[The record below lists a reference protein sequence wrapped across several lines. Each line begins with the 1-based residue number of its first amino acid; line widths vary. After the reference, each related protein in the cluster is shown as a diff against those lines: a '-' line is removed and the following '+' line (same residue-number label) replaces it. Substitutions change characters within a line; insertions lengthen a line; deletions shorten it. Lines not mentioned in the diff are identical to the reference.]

1 MSEIILSTDIDASA
15 DEIFEILTT
24 TKGHAAFWTSD
35 CDVDTQTARF
45 GFAAAPVDLECSVST
60 EPGRKASFIV
70 DSGFPFWNASVFSW
84 ELGPAARQETGTN
97 VLFRHQNFED
107 GYADQDIGFTA
118 FTWGLV
124 LNALRAHAET
134 GEVAPALG

>member
-15 DEIFEILTT
+15 DDIFEILTT
-24 TKGHAAFWTSD
+24 TKGQASFWTSD
-35 CDVDTQTARF
+35 CDVDTSTARF

-60 EPGRKASFIV
+60 EPGRKASFTI
-70 DSGFPFWNASVFSW
+70 DSGFPFWNGSVFSW
-84 ELGPAARQETGTN
+84 ELGPSARQETGTN
-97 VLFRHQNFED
+97 VLFRHEDFED
-107 GYADQDIGFTA
+107 GYADQDLGFTA

-124 LNALRAHAET
+124 LNALKAHAET